1 MAVLH
6 SPMDAVSI
14 GARHDPH
21 TVCVAHHHAAAT
33 ARHVSTHGVASVLTN
48 DAAVKNF
55 EWADLHLAALIHE
68 IDLVLS

>member
-6 SPMDAVSI
+6 SPMDAVPI

-21 TVCVAHHHAAAT
+21 TVCVAHHNAAAT
-33 ARHVSTHGVASVLTN
+33 ARHVSTHGVASIFAN
-48 DAAVKNF
+48 DAPVKHL
-55 EWADLHLAALIHE
+55 EGADLHLAALIHE